1 MDFKGPWNTEK
12 YWQPPSGFSKYLVVA
27 SSLVKGLGGG
37 GGRFVPPL
45 GNKANE
51 ETVTDL
57 TGVSIL
63 GVRDP

>member
-37 GGRFVPPL
+37 GGGGGGKFLPPL
-45 GNKANE
+45 VNKSN
-51 ETVTDL
+51 
-57 TGVSIL
+57 
-63 GVRDP
+63 